1 MGLKNRSKV
10 KKWSESVGNDTK
22 ARYITRV
29 WNELRPKL
37 FHQQLAFNKAALK
50 KCDLLIFDPGPIVP
64 LKGQITQTL
73 KLTWFDINKDRDFA
87 EVLIFTNIFGFLV
100 VNWTPKRTKAVNF
113 GCVPFEPKLK
123 ILKDFSKPVFVLM
136 ETTSGQNF
144 NKIKQYLGVQAP
156 KKSQKRNHD
165 RWIDTKIL
173 EKL

>member
-1 MGLKNRSKV
+1 MSYDRNCFTNNYLLIRRLWKSGANLS
-10 KKWSESVGNDTK
+10 S
-22 ARYITRV
+22 
-29 WNELRPKL
+29 
-37 FHQQLAFNKAALK
+37 
-50 KCDLLIFDPGPIVP
+50 DLLIFDPGPIVP
-64 LKGQITQTL
+64 LKGQIAQTL

-113 GCVPFEPKLK
+113 GCVPFEPELK

-136 ETTSGQNF
+136 ETTSSQNF
-144 NKIKQYLGVQAP
+144 KKIKQYLGLQAP
-156 KKSQKRNHD
+156 KKCQNRNHD